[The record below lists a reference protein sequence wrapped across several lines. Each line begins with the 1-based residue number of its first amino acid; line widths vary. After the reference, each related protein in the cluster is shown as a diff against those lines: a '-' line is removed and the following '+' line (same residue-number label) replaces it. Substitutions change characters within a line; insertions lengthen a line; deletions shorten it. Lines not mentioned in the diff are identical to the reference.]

1 MHNLHNTTTGA
12 LFAHMLLLNCNLHF
26 LHIAFKQRSKWYAQI
41 LHLLLLTR
49 KKYVLLLNLYV
60 IPYYLWNLYFFVFL
74 PQQQPL

>member
-26 LHIAFKQRSKWYAQI
+26 LHIAFYTALKWYAQI
-41 LHLLLLTR
+41 LHLPLLTR

-60 IPYYLWNLYFFVFL
+60 IPKHLWNLYFFIFL
-74 PQQQPL
+74 PQTKH